1 MRAKPFPMTPM
12 TPVRAAPPGPSSLR
26 RLVTSRSD
34 VFLSQPASRQESYSR
49 SPQPPN
55 PATRRLS
62 AAGSSSAARTSGS
75 SWDTD
80 KATRSSVPTS
90 QLSSRPV
97 SIHAKPNPNLLSP
110 RPRAPSLAGTSP
122 GKSFPPRHIGPGGI
136 TMPLN
141 NSVSHLAT
149 LSHSAHT
156 LSPYARGHEH
166 IAVRSFPHLGKTG
179 LSAGS
184 SSSASLSAIA
194 ENAHGPVKARRKRIF
209 HINKKEDD
217 DSPLS
222 PDIDDVVHHGRGYDS
237 TPSPGISTS
246 PPSSGRGG
254 SGMGM
259 SGISGNRM
267 GASRPVSL
275 TAAAQRVMGDATVR
289 PNYGRAPAS
298 RTSYGF
304 PTSQRL

>member
-1 MRAKPFPMTPM
+1 MSPITPQCA
-12 TPVRAAPPGPSSLR
+12 TPGPSSLR

-34 VFLSQPASRQESYSR
+34 VFLSHPASRQDSYNR
-49 SPQPPN
+49 SPQPLN

-62 AAGSSSAARTSGS
+62 VTGSSSAARTSGS

-97 SIHAKPNPNLLSP
+97 SIDSKANTSLLSP
-110 RPRAPSLAGTSP
+110 RPRAPSLTGTSP

-194 ENAHGPVKARRKRIF
+194 EYAHGPVKARRKRIF
-209 HINKKEDD
+209 HINKKDD
-217 DSPLS
+217 LEGNSSPLS
-222 PDIDDVVHHGRGYDS
+222 PDIDDVVHHREYQHTGRDGDS
-237 TPSPGISTS
+237 TPSPGISGS
-246 PPSSGRGG
+246 PSSALG
-254 SGMGM
+254 S
-259 SGISGNRM
+259 R
-267 GASRPVSL
+267 RPISL
-275 TAAAQRVMGDATVR
+275 TAGAQRVMGETAAR